1 MRIDP
6 DKTYYK
12 LATVEDILAAYYV
25 ATTGRVR
32 GRIVQEEAAPWD
44 FWWEILEKDN
54 YEHLTDDK
62 PPYLSMY
69 TTPRDIWEEG
79 TPKSSIK
86 LFTWTNLIQRSV
98 VKPDPANSIANEII
112 ILTLDENVFF
122 DIIRKHFYLQK
133 GQIQFS
139 VYAGS
144 KPQYLLRI
152 TDPSLWALTTV
163 NSKAYHVF
171 NRVDSHYGLYIA
183 RGFQLRSFNK
193 KGTHNKL
200 NFGENNLLL
209 VNKEGGLLS
218 LKPTWE
224 VGDSIVQVSLSY
236 PNIQQVSLTER
247 LAITPYLRKTVN
259 VFPAVFWKITDK
271 ELFKTILTN
280 QNAEYFNNFNL
291 WYKTDGTIFLEVTDP
306 EISRD
311 ITTVLN
317 DAFDPYYAM
326 DTKVYVPLG
335 KVLSPKLTA
344 KKLQSLLNV
353 HNKDSICIDEVDGK
367 VVFERLKHRDI
378 ITLDAFIVL
387 EIESIIKNLKNLKP
401 TWEHNFLELKKK
413 KIAIKVFGEIIEEH
427 LDPFDPK
434 SNKNTVL
441 SDIGKQ
447 LKELTNTQQFTL
459 NLNDLSFL
467 DAYQRENAT
476 YKLDKID
483 KQLITNPFNA
493 KLWAERGEI
502 ALKMK
507 MPYSYIAASLTSG
520 ILSKDVPFLIKSAL
534 KYSSITKELK
544 NLNAPKVTEVERGR
558 LLATIRNKAFTAET
572 HYIFLLIYGARF
584 NDINIFSQ
592 AIEGMKTGFAAE
604 NRNFFEFNEARS
616 SAGAGAS
623 ASSENRVELLSK
635 KDLPRIRSN
644 IAGFM
649 RNVGGCSN
657 IMALTAAKLQLRAML
672 SVHLDEETAN
682 ELLGYINNNPERPE
696 YQQTSTISQDLYA
709 SSRKVNKRIFNVPTR
724 FCEYL
729 MEWRDMEVPAD
740 SSYEVKRWAS
750 LFTMEK
756 IRETPLRDFF
766 AGTMYTPPF
775 YFDLKEETNRH
786 GLLFHNK
793 WLADQL
799 ITDSSDG
806 KELARLIYRRFV
818 DGHPDWNKYFAF
830 ALKSNSFKIKAQA
843 QRILLLIV
851 AEYGPHPDFV
861 DYIEPLQ
868 IVSKRTEIWDI
879 YRITLYCDIFRLCL
893 AYNIEIDQQRLFNTI
908 VMRIPIPPKGW
919 EDYSNTAEWVVLCL
933 LLTSSNGRRLQFD
946 GLAQRSIRW
955 LRVAAD
961 NENVDVFAKALT
973 ILSFIQIGILA
984 DLVPEKLEMHK
995 TIEKRKVSWIQHA
1008 SALSQ
1013 NVEKEFETWK
1023 KHYEELRSLYN
1034 D

>member
-25 ATTGRVR
+25 ATSGKIS
-32 GRIVQEEAAPWD
+32 GRIVQEAEAPWD

-54 YEHLTDDK
+54 YEHIADDE
-62 PPYLSMY
+62 PAYLSRY
-69 TTPRDIWEEG
+69 ITPKDIWEEG
-79 TPKSSIK
+79 TPKSSVK
-86 LFTWTNLIQRSV
+86 LFTWPNLIRRSV
-98 VKPDPANSIANEII
+98 VKPDPANSIAKEII
-112 ILTLDENVFF
+112 ILTLDESVFF
-122 DIIRKHFYLQK
+122 DIVRKHFYLQK

-139 VYAGS
+139 IYAGS
-144 KPQYLLRI
+144 KPQYLLKI

-163 NSKAYHVF
+163 NNKAYHVF
-171 NRVDSHYGLYIA
+171 NRVESHYGLYIA

-218 LKPTWE
+218 LKPTWD
-224 VGDSIVQVSLSY
+224 VGENIIQISLKQ
-236 PNIQQVSLTER
+236 PDIQQVSLSER
-247 LAITPYLRKTVN
+247 LALAPYLRKTVN
-259 VFPAVFWKITDK
+259 VFPSIFWKITDK
-271 ELFKTILTN
+271 ERFKTILTN
-280 QNAEYFNNFNL
+280 QNADYFSNFIL
-291 WYKTDGTIFLEVTDP
+291 WYKTNGTIFLEASGP

-311 ITTVLN
+311 IASILN
-317 DAFDPYYAM
+317 DAFTPYYAM
-326 DTKVYVPLG
+326 DTKVYTPIN
-335 KVLSPKLTA
+335 KVLSPKLSA
-344 KKLQSLLNV
+344 KKLHSLLGS
-353 HNKDSICIDEVDGK
+353 HSKDSICIDEHEGK
-367 VVFERLKHRDI
+367 VVFELLKHQDSI
-378 ITLDAFIVL
+378 ALDAFIIL
-387 EIESIIKNLKNLKP
+387 EIENIVNGLKNLKP
-401 TWEHNFLELKKK
+401 TWSHNFVELKKK
-413 KIAIKVFGEIIEEH
+413 KIAIKVFDEIIENQW
-427 LDPFDPK
+427 DPFDSAK
-434 SNKNTVL
+434 NKNRIL
-441 SDIGKQ
+441 KDIGKQ
-447 LKELTNTQQFTL
+447 IKDLTSAQQFTL
-459 NLNDLSFL
+459 NLNDLSL
-467 DAYQRENAT
+467 LNAYQKETAT
-476 YKLDKID
+476 YKLDAID
-483 KQLITNPFNA
+483 KQLITNPFNP

-502 ALKMK
+502 ALNMK
-507 MPYSYIAASLTSG
+507 IPYSYITASLTAG
-520 ILSKDVPFLIKSAL
+520 ILSKDTPFLIKSAL
-534 KYSSITKELK
+534 KYSSITTELK
-544 NLNAPKVTEVERGR
+544 NLTALRVTEVERGR
-558 LLATIRNKAFTAET
+558 LLATIRNRAFTAET
-572 HYIFLLIYGARF
+572 HYIFLLIYGVRF
-584 NDINIFSQ
+584 DDINIFSQ
-592 AIEGMKTGFAAE
+592 AIEGMKTGFSADG
-604 NRNFFEFNEARS
+604 RSFFEFNEARATSGTTS
-616 SAGAGAS
+616 ST
-623 ASSENRVELLSK
+623 ENRVELLSK

-672 SVHLDEETAN
+672 TVHLDAETAN
-682 ELLGYINNNPERPE
+682 ELLGYINNNPDRPE
-696 YQQTSTISQDLYA
+696 YHQTSILSQDIYA
-709 SSRKVNKRIFNVPTR
+709 SSQKVNQRIFNVPSK

-729 MEWRDMEVPAD
+729 MDWQHIDVPMNAT
-740 SSYEVKRWAS
+740 YEVKRWAS

-775 YFDLKEETNRH
+775 YFDLKEETNRT

-793 WLADQL
+793 WLADQ
-799 ITDSSDG
+799 ITTDSSDG

-818 DGHPDWNKYFAF
+818 NGHSDWNNYFAF
-830 ALKSNSFKIKAQA
+830 ALKYNSFKVKAQA

-868 IVSKRTEIWDI
+868 ISSKRGEIWDI

-908 VMRIPIPPKGW
+908 VMRIPTPPKGW
-919 EDYSNTAEWVVLCL
+919 EDYANTAEWVVLCL

-946 GLAQRSIRW
+946 SLAQRSIRW
-955 LRVAAD
+955 LRVAAE
-961 NENVDVFAKALT
+961 NENVEVFAKALT

-984 DLVPEKLEMHK
+984 DLVPEKLELHK

-1013 NVEKEFETWK
+1013 NLQKEFEIWK